1 MPRSQSRHVTP
12 PSPAIGLALSKV
24 GAQVTHK
31 GSTSM
36 ANKKSDEVIDTDVE
50 HVEVSDF
57 TSERPLAP
65 DKSLG
70 RAVVANG
77 HTVEI
82 PIAGADR
89 ESAGANPTGK
99 TFRQPTRI
107 YGPGQEVVL
116 PKGEIRTLQ
125 EHGFLI
131 DPNRVLP

>member
-1 MPRSQSRHVTP
+1 MT
-12 PSPAIGLALSKV
+12 
-24 GAQVTHK
+24 
-31 GSTSM
+31 M
-36 ANKKSDEVIDTDVE
+36 AAKKPDDIIETDIE

-57 TSERPLAP
+57 TSERPAAP
-65 DKSLG
+65 DNSLS

-82 PIAGADR
+82 PIAGAER

-116 PKGEIRTLQ
+116 PKSEIRTLQ

-131 DPNRVLP
+131 DPNRTIPGVQTDLDGKTRIYEGGDREGPRVSR